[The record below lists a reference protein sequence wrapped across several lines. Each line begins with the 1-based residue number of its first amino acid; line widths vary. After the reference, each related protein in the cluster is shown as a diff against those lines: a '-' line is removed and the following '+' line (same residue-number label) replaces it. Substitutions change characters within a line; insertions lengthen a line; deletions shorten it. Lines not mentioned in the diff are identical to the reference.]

1 MKTGRTILI
10 LLLIG
15 AAYIG
20 GYGYG
25 RWYGKGTPG
34 QAVQG
39 EAGQGREASLRGPT
53 GRRIL
58 YYVDPMHPAYK
69 SDKPGTAPDC
79 GMKLEP
85 VYAEESPAMSGMAA
99 QESLPAGTIQ
109 ISPEKQQLIGVSY
122 GTAEMVAS
130 ARSIRTV
137 GKVAFDE
144 TRIARVHTK
153 VEGWIDQVY
162 VNFTGDLVR
171 KGQPL
176 LTLYSPEMLSTE
188 QEFLLAL
195 KAKDVMRHSTMAGMS
210 DYSDTLLEA
219 TRKRLQLWDLSEG
232 QIEEIA
238 ATKQPLKNIT
248 IYSPISGY
256 VIARNAF
263 PSQKIMP
270 DTELYTV
277 ADLSRVWVMADV
289 FEYEA
294 SQAAIGLP
302 ATVALSYDP
311 GKVFRGRVS
320 YIQPQVDPVTRT
332 VKLRIEIENPGGV
345 LKPEMFT
352 DVELRIASSRR
363 LSVPAEAVLD
373 AGQAKTVFVDR
384 GNGHLEPRRVET
396 GERTGD
402 RVEIVSGLS
411 AGERIVT
418 SGNFLIDSESQLKA
432 AAAGM
437 AHQH

>member
-1 MKTGRTILI
+1 M
-10 LLLIG
+10 
-15 AAYIG
+15 
-20 GYGYG
+20 
-25 RWYGKGTPG
+25 
-34 QAVQG
+34 
-39 EAGQGREASLRGPT
+39 
-53 GRRIL
+53 
-58 YYVDPMHPAYK
+58 
-69 SDKPGTAPDC
+69 
-79 GMKLEP
+79 
-85 VYAEESPAMSGMAA
+85 
-99 QESLPAGTIQ
+99 PAGTIQ
-109 ISPEKQQLIGVSY
+109 ISPEKQQLIGVAY
-122 GTAEMVAS
+122 GTAEMIPS

-137 GKVAFDE
+137 GKVAYDE

-176 LTLYSPEMLSTE
+176 LTLYSPEMLATQ

-238 ATKQPLKNIT
+238 ATKQPIKNIT

-277 ADLSRVWVMADV
+277 ADLSKVWVMADV

-302 ATVALSYDP
+302 ATVALSYGP

-332 VKLRIEIENPGGV
+332 VKLRIEIENPNGV

-352 DVELRIASSRR
+352 DVELRIASARR
-363 LSVPAEAVLD
+363 LSVPAGAVLD
-373 AGQAKTVFVDR
+373 SGQVKTVFVDR
-384 GNGHLEPRRVET
+384 GNGHLEPRHVET
-396 GERTGD
+396 GEQSGD
-402 RVEIVSGLS
+402 RVEIVSGLA
-411 AGERIVT
+411 AGERVVT
-418 SGNFLIDSESQLKA
+418 SGNFLVDSESQLKA

-437 AHQH
+437 THQH